1 MPLAFGYT
9 RDELNEKKIGEL
21 KSIAREN
28 GVHGFAKFTRATKQQ
43 LADKIWDVC
52 VLSRFPEDP
61 DTPPKKGEPWAP
73 PKKAT
78 PVEPP
83 KKVAPVEPPKKVE
96 LTGQP
101 YDFNPE
107 DILPITI
114 NLGKRPPSAP
124 SPSGLGNITPDIL
137 LAELE
142 KPAFVQ
148 RVVESLRGIYAA
160 KTDVYKKLL
169 NKVGKQLTDD
179 IEEKRSMMGV
189 VDSQELQKMFPMIPI
204 NQALKVKFTALVQLA
219 RVKTTRLYG
228 PGVAALVKQDLIEAV
243 TNEDDGIL
251 SISGERRADI
261 RNQLCRQIFI
271 LSKGYR
277 PFMNSFLNM
286 VFTGPAGVGKTKLAN
301 AVGFIYKQ
309 SGILLKGDVI
319 VVSPKDM
326 VGEYVGQTAPKA
338 AGVLMKG
345 LEGIV
350 FIDEAYQIMPCQDGK
365 LQTDTR
371 SYGPEAITEIV
382 NFLDKFVGLSIMIV
396 AGYKTE
402 IDGCFFA
409 ANEGLQRRFPV
420 RMVLPPYTMNDLL
433 NIFLKTAIARLD
445 DNIFSP
451 DIAKYIYT
459 VMVQLDA
466 QDEAVF
472 RNQAGDIMNLVS
484 TFLNAYYGSINVEW
498 GSFDNDVIIV
508 NAAFNRY
515 LSSKGLI
522 MTLS

>member
-1 MPLAFGYT
+1 MPLAFDYT
-9 RDELNEKKIGEL
+9 RGELNAKKIGEL

-52 VLSRFPEDP
+52 VLSRFPVDP
-61 DTPPKKGEPWAP
+61 DTPPTKVA
-73 PKKAT
+73 

-83 KKVAPVEPPKKVE
+83 KKVAPVEPPKKVA
-96 LTGQP
+96 LVGQP

-107 DILPITI
+107 DVLPITI

-124 SPSGLGNITPDIL
+124 SPGGLGDITPAIL

-169 NKVGKQLTDD
+169 NKVDKQLTDD
-179 IEEKRSMMGV
+179 IAEKRSMMGV

-204 NQALKVKFTALVQLA
+204 NQALKVKFTTLAQLA
-219 RVKTTRLYG
+219 RAKTTRLYDA
-228 PGVAALVKQDLIEAV
+228 GVAKLIKQDLVEAV

-261 RNQLCRQIFI
+261 RNQLCRQLFI

-365 LQTDTR
+365 LMDTK

-396 AGYKTE
+396 AGYKRE

-420 RMVLPPYTMNDLL
+420 RMTLPPYTMNYLL
-433 NIFLKTAIARLD
+433 NIFLKTTIARLD

-466 QDEAVF
+466 QDDAVF
-472 RNQAGDIMNLVS
+472 KNQAGDIMNLVS
-484 TFLNAYYGSINVEW
+484 TFLNSYYGSINVEW

-515 LSSKGLI
+515 LASKGLI